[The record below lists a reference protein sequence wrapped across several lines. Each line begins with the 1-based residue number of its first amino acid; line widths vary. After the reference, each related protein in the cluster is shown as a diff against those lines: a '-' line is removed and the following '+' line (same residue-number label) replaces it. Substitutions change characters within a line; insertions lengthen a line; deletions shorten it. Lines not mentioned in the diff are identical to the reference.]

1 MTDGSIQVV
10 VAAEAAEAAEAA
22 RYMRRTL
29 VVRSEKRV

>member
-10 VAAEAAEAAEAA
+10 VAAEAAEAA